1 MGPDPPVRANRHRQL
16 LGITDGA
23 FLHPVSI
30 VFYRGTSPIKKCPP
44 PEDPP
49 RVLGIGLQWGPRG
62 VHLGLQWGPRGVR
75 FVISEV
81 PPYPKVEDASV
92 PSREQQPS
100 TPNPQPFTLNPSLS
114 TLHPQ
119 PYALNPARSTLLP
132 QPYTLN
138 PTPSSLHPQP
148 YTLNPTA

>member
-1 MGPDPPVRANRHRQL
+1 M
-16 LGITDGA
+16 GITDGA

-75 FVISEV
+75 FFISEV
-81 PPYPKVEDASV
+81 PPYPKVDDASV
-92 PSREQQPS
+92 PSQQQS
-100 TPNPQPFTLNPSLS
+100 AN
-114 TLHPQ
+114 
-119 PYALNPARSTLLP
+119 YARYLADYNNEDSDSGGGT
-132 QPYTLN
+132 
-138 PTPSSLHPQP
+138 
-148 YTLNPTA
+148 